1 MAKRD
6 ERPIIIKR
14 GSKARHQHHGGAW
27 KLAYADFMTAMMA
40 FFLLM
45 WLLGSINTAELSGI
59 ADYFKMPLRTA
70 LLGGKR
76 TSEGANVIT
85 AGGLDLMKE
94 DGDTRDAEGKH
105 KPLDQ
110 GSSEINDK
118 VAGGQGGYD
127 EKVEAAR
134 LKDLQIK
141 LDNALASNPALKPF
155 RQQILIDIT
164 RDGLRIQIVDTQN
177 RPMFANASAQVEPY
191 MQVILREIGKA
202 LNGVPNRIVLSGHTD
217 ANPYAGG
224 EKGYSNWELSADR
237 ANASR
242 RELIAGGMD
251 ESKVLRVIGLASTEP
266 LDKNDPLDP
275 INRRISIIVLNHK
288 AELAYT
294 HEDLKSANVS
304 DSSGGASSVMEQFAP
319 ASAPAAPGSAQ
330 NTQKAP

>member
-6 ERPIIIKR
+6 ERPIVIKR
-14 GSKARHQHHGGAW
+14 RNKARHQHHGGAW

-45 WLLGSINTAELSGI
+45 WLLGSINTAELSGL

-70 LLGGKR
+70 LLGGKH
-76 TSEGANVIT
+76 TGEGASLIT

-94 DGDTRDAEGKH
+94 NGDTRDSQGSH

-110 GSSEINDK
+110 GTNPINDK
-118 VAGGQGGYD
+118 LAANTGNE
-127 EKVEAAR
+127 EKTEAIDAQR
-134 LKDLQIK
+134 MRDLQIK
-141 LDNALASNPALKPF
+141 LDNAMQSNPALQQY

-202 LNGVPNRIVLSGHTD
+202 LNGVPNKIVLSGHTD

-224 EKGYSNWELSADR
+224 EKGYSNWELSSDR

-251 ESKVLRVIGLASTEP
+251 ETKLLRVIGLASTEP
-266 LDKNDPLDP
+266 LVKDNPLDP
-275 INRRISIIVLNHK
+275 TNRRISIIVLNHK
-288 AELAYT
+288 AELAY
-294 HEDLKSANVS
+294 ENEGLKTTSVS
-304 DSSGGASSVMEQFAP
+304 NGSGGASSVIEQFAP
-319 ASAPAAPGSAQ
+319 ASAPAAAP
-330 NTQKAP
+330 KAP